1 MRVIISCY
9 IENAVTKPLLYLFHR
24 YIVCKKQTGAAVTE
38 VVETYFTQIVFL
50 KESWKLST

>member
-9 IENAVTKPLLYLFHR
+9 IENTVTKPLLYLFHR

-38 VVETYFTQIVFL
+38 VVETYFTQTVFL